1 MEPSI
6 SHGTVRHRS
15 RDPDAV
21 TPSGKRRK
29 IDSQADNNNDN
40 VSHLQIQPKRDDDVS
55 FDKNVESTAES
66 GTSDYV
72 NSSSFINSVNDDSIS
87 DLKAVCLP
95 EESFMS
101 ANGGFSRDTSAS
113 TVVCLQTEEI
123 ESVSVNEA
131 TSRRK
136 PPPPATDM
144 PSAAEL
150 DEFFAKAEEKEQKRF
165 AKKYNYDIVKDVPIE
180 GRYQW
185 VRLKP

>member
-101 ANGGFSRDTSAS
+101 ANGGFRDTSAS

>member
-15 RDPDAV
+15 ANSDAIS
-21 TPSGKRRK
+21 PSAKRRK
-29 IDSQADNNNDN
+29 IDCQADKDND
-40 VSHLQIQPKRDDDVS
+40 SQLQIQSQRDADVS
-55 FDKNVESTAES
+55 FQKNVESTAES
-66 GTSDYV
+66 GTSDHV

-95 EESFMS
+95 ETESFMS
-101 ANGGFSRDTSAS
+101 VNGGFRDTSAS
-113 TVVCLQTEEI
+113 TVVCLETEEI
-123 ESVSVNEA
+123 ESVSLNEA

-136 PPPPATDM
+136 PPAPAADM

-150 DEFFAKAEEKEQKRF
+150 EEFFAKAEEYEQKRF